1 MVHTFYLEFLISF
14 SILVL
19 LLFAAIIVFSLSI
32 RLKAII
38 TSDLLNVSSCLV
50 TYILTFFFVFKFRI
64 FIFIFV
70 RQRAVAQG
78 GQWPCP
84 DVTNSPSNRWQETK
98 YNTTQ
103 HTIHKY
109 KTTQHNTT
117 QHNAQIQGL
126 KEQHRTQLAKRSST

>member
-1 MVHTFYLEFLISF
+1 MTRYLSRPVMSCPGLYDPTT
-14 SILVL
+14 ILDVKN
-19 LLFAAIIVFSLSI
+19 I
-32 RLKAII
+32 RRCQVEGWTKLAF
-38 TSDLLNVSSCLV
+38 
-50 TYILTFFFVFKFRI
+50 YILTFFFVFKFCI
-64 FIFIFV
+64 FLFIFV